1 MRWFALWGLALWALP
16 AMAHPLPDVP
26 VRARFS
32 DDGAAVIQVEVDPR
46 CLEEDPLN
54 TPYLLKRELDEMS
67 VARQKELQ
75 ERTAALI
82 AKTVRFVFDSTALTP
97 EFDYSFTTH
106 GGKSLGEALDTPVIG
121 NGDLR
126 TPEDIVRMRAHTGC
140 AGVMIGRGS
149 FGNPWLF
156 QRARALLNGQAPI
169 PEPSADVRMARAMEH
184 GRLAIRL
191 QGDTRRTVIEF
202 RKHFGW
208 YTKGLPGAGGL
219 RQRLFQVESM
229 AEAQAVF
236 AEYGEPRTAQ
246 VA

>member
-1 MRWFALWGLALWALP
+1 MAHTARTNDVFATKIGISSPDSNMVASAMRWFALLGLALWALP

-97 EFDYSFTTH
+97 EFDYS
-106 GGKSLGEALDTPVIG
+106 
-121 NGDLR
+121 
-126 TPEDIVRMRAHTGC
+126 
-140 AGVMIGRGS
+140 
-149 FGNPWLF
+149 
-156 QRARALLNGQAPI
+156 
-169 PEPSADVRMARAMEH
+169 
-184 GRLAIRL
+184 
-191 QGDTRRTVIEF
+191 
-202 RKHFGW
+202 
-208 YTKGLPGAGGL
+208 
-219 RQRLFQVESM
+219 
-229 AEAQAVF
+229 
-236 AEYGEPRTAQ
+236 
-246 VA
+246 